1 MMMLFDDKKMEDF
14 EDMMVLYSVISRSRY
29 IFILFTTHLI
39 RYYVVGYIR
48 PMRDH
53 DIITTSWILKTPEKI
68 VSAMEYLFADTEE
81 FKLFNVLSVIIE
93 HVNVEKIRISREQIS
108 GLLYVLFYMIHS

>member
-1 MMMLFDDKKMEDF
+1 MI
-14 EDMMVLYSVISRSRY
+14 YS
-29 IFILFTTHLI
+29 T
-39 RYYVVGYIR
+39 YYVVGYIR

>member
-1 MMMLFDDKKMEDF
+1 MKDLDIIIRMIMMFDDKKMEDF
-14 EDMMVLYSVISRSRY
+14 EDMMALYSVISRSRY

-53 DIITTSWILKTPEKI
+53 DIITWS
-68 VSAMEYLFADTEE
+68 
-81 FKLFNVLSVIIE
+81 
-93 HVNVEKIRISREQIS
+93 
-108 GLLYVLFYMIHS
+108 